1 MRRLSV
7 SFSDLSTELLARG
20 KFHLLGAIQRCEPL
34 LACCSAA
41 QLTSRLLATG
51 CFAHKQ
57 LPIGIPTYLL
67 RRF

>member
-1 MRRLSV
+1 
-7 SFSDLSTELLARG
+7 LLARD

-41 QLTSRLLATG
+41 ELTSRLLATG

-57 LPIGIPTYLL
+57 LLIGIPTYLL